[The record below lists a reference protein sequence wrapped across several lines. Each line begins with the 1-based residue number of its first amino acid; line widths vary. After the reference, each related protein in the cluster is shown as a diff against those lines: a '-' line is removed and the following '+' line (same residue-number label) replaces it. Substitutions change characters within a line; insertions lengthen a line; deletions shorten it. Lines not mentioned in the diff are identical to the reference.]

1 MLAKVTTIKHFTLIK
16 KDILEISMLRTI
28 LNALLVL
35 TFISKDIL
43 VS

>member
-1 MLAKVTTIKHFTLIK
+1 MLAKVTTNKTFYFNK
-16 KDILEISMLRTI
+16 KDILEISKLRTI